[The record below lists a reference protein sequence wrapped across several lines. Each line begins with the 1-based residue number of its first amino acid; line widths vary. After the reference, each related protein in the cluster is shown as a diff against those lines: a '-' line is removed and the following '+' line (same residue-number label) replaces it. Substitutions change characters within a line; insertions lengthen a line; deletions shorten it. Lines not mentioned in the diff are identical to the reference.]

1 MAKLLDILFEALRES
16 KTINLGKEFFPQAE
30 SLWKK
35 AQTNFSIG
43 KEGLIGELK
52 LFDPYKKEKVSISVN
67 IINDEDKGLGKFNKD
82 SGITVNMA
90 KAYNKEEFIDILYH
104 EAVHAIDP
112 KSGKVTSTM
121 ATNRQNYGAYAS
133 SPQEF
138 DAVTSQSINIL
149 SRNLEKLDADVL
161 PMAKNTI
168 KKLANEV
175 VKGEY
180 IDPDKYKKLLPLFA
194 SHLSF
199 NQFFEMYNNTRS
211 YNIKNLRKLAQ
222 RLSNLL

>member
-1 MAKLLDILFEALRES
+1 MAKLLDILLEVLRES

-35 AQTNFSIG
+35 AQTNFAIG

-52 LFDPYKKEKVSISVN
+52 LFNPYKKEKVSISVN
-67 IINDEDKGLGKFNKD
+67 IIDDKDKGLGKFNKD

-90 KAYNKEEFIDILYH
+90 RAYSKEEFMDILYH

-112 KSGKVTSTM
+112 KSGKVTSIM

-161 PMAKNTI
+161 PMAKNDI

-180 IDPDKYKKLLPLFA
+180 IDRDKYKKLLPLFA

-199 NQFFEMYNNTRS
+199 NQFFEMYNHTRS